1 MDDAPSISQVLK
13 TKKIHTSAPCRLDMG
28 GTLDLATFYVPLFGR
43 LPSTF
48 NLGLDLRT
56 HVRIKAFKEG
66 RVQVSSEGLGEESY
80 PAGQA
85 PYDGVLGMFFV
96 AADAM
101 GLSGISID
109 IQSQSPPKSALGGS
123 SVALVAVLAAL
134 NRLVAALGRAPLGR
148 AELVQTAFAIESGAS
163 GVVCGMQDHLAAAY
177 GGVNQWVWRLGPG
190 QRFVRRVIAPKRL
203 HKALEN
209 STLLVYPGVTHQST
223 TINRRWV
230 EGFQKGRHR
239 QAWAQICVLTD
250 RFCRAVAEERFDDA
264 GRIMNEEVDLRLDMT
279 PEVLTENAR
288 QLVDLARAAGCGARF
303 TGSGGGG
310 CLWAL
315 GGAENIAALKKNW
328 QARVKDIEGGLLL
341 PTTIAAQG
349 IVGH

>member
-1 MDDAPSISQVLK
+1 MDEALTITQLLK
-13 TKKIHTSAPCRLDMG
+13 AKRIHTSAPCRLDMG
-28 GTLDLATFYVPLFGR
+28 GTLDLAAFYIPLFER

-48 NLGLDLRT
+48 NLGLELRT
-56 HVRIKAFKEG
+56 HVRIKAFDEG
-66 RVQVSSEGLGEESY
+66 RIQVSSTGLGEESY
-80 PAGQA
+80 AFGEA

-109 IQSQSPPKSALGGS
+109 IQSSSPPRSALGGS

-134 NRLVAALGRAPLGR
+134 NRLVAGLGRKPLGR
-148 AELVQTAFAIESGAS
+148 AELVQTAFAIESGVA
-163 GVVCGMQDHLAAAY
+163 GVPCGMQDHLAAAY

-190 QRFVRRVIAPKRL
+190 QRFVRRVVAPKRL
-203 HKALEN
+203 HKSLEN
-209 STLLVYPGVTHQST
+209 STLLAYPGVTHQSS

-230 EGFQKGRHR
+230 EGFQKGRYR
-239 QAWAQICVLTD
+239 REWTQICLLTD

-264 GRIMNEEVDLRLDMT
+264 ARIMNEEVDLRLGMT
-279 PEVLTENAR
+279 PEVLTETTR
-288 QLVDLARAAGCGARF
+288 LLVDLARAAGCGARF

-315 GGAENIAALKKNW
+315 GAADNIAALKKDW
-328 QARVKDIEGGLLL
+328 QALIKEVEGALML

-349 IVGH
+349 VISH